1 MVRLSD
7 AFRDARTMGELSFAA
22 GETVGNSLKASRV
35 GYGTIDPDT
44 DTLFVERDWTA
55 SGVRSLEGETPLRQ
69 FGSYMDDW
77 KVGETVCIHDVYED
91 PRTAAGAQALEA
103 LSARA
108 FVGVPVLENG
118 RLVAVVFVNSS
129 HARRW
134 TSAEL
139 AFIKEVADRARTAV
153 ERARSEAALAD
164 TAEHLKLM
172 VLELKHRV
180 KNSLA
185 IVQSIAAQ
193 SLRGDVTLSQ
203 AREAFM
209 QRVSALAVAHDIITR
224 DQWEDLSLDEV
235 ARGVLEP
242 LVGGSERLILAGP
255 RFALKPTSG
264 LALALAFH
272 ELGTNALKYGA
283 LSVPTGHVAIH
294 WAAVAPNSRDVLIR
308 WSEHNGP
315 TVTPPTKQGFGT
327 RLLTRALASELG
339 GQVTLEY
346 PQAGVVCTITGM
358 IRVDEP
364 LHT

>member
-1 MVRLSD
+1 
-7 AFRDARTMGELSFAA
+7 
-22 GETVGNSLKASRV
+22 
-35 GYGTIDPDT
+35 
-44 DTLFVERDWTA
+44 
-55 SGVRSLEGETPLRQ
+55 
-69 FGSYMDDW
+69 
-77 KVGETVCIHDVYED
+77 
-91 PRTAAGAQALEA
+91 
-103 LSARA
+103 
-108 FVGVPVLENG
+108 
-118 RLVAVVFVNSS
+118 
-129 HARRW
+129 
-134 TSAEL
+134 
-139 AFIKEVADRARTAV
+139 
-153 ERARSEAALAD
+153 
-164 TAEHLKLM
+164 